1 METLYLVSR
10 STMLLSTLLEV
21 SIWMCDKAEKPVE
34 PSKTSFKAK
43 QMQGKISEVLG
54 GLKLIK
60 NV

>member
-21 SIWMCDKAEKPVE
+21 SIWMCDKAEKPFE
-34 PSKTSFKAK
+34 PSKMSFKAK

-54 GLKLIK
+54 GLKL
-60 NV
+60 V